1 MKIKLAI
8 ILVLLL
14 FTTGCWNYNEL
25 DDFAIVTGM
34 GVDKDKDGIIL
45 SVLIANGESMGAS
58 NKEGNSEST
67 IITGKGKTI
76 SEAIINI
83 ETKSAKDLYMGHLN
97 EIVIEDDLAFDSIYD
112 IMDYL
117 IRNPEVVKK
126 YYVLIA
132 KDNKSREILQVLS
145 PLENFP
151 SQNIALMVENSNK
164 RIGYVP
170 NVTLFN
176 FAFSAVNKGL
186 DGYFPSISIEGK
198 LADADDSKDFSKS
211 KVRTSLKLG
220 PLALFKGF
228 KLDSY
233 ANIKESKGLNII
245 NNKINELII
254 DLPCYKD
261 KNKYVITKLDD
272 IKAHMSVKIKDKV
285 YVKIDVSSKGSINET
300 NCKLNLTDNK
310 VIERINEDANKEIK
324 KIITKAIKKVIYT
337 KSDAI
342 GIEYLADKV
351 KNGYN
356 VDYDKV
362 QYSIKTRINLKT
374 KGSLENT
381 LKEVQDEDR

>member
-186 DGYFPSISIEGK
+186 DG
-198 LADADDSKDFSKS
+198 
-211 KVRTSLKLG
+211 
-220 PLALFKGF
+220 
-228 KLDSY
+228 
-233 ANIKESKGLNII
+233 
-245 NNKINELII
+245 
-254 DLPCYKD
+254 
-261 KNKYVITKLDD
+261 
-272 IKAHMSVKIKDKV
+272 
-285 YVKIDVSSKGSINET
+285 
-300 NCKLNLTDNK
+300 
-310 VIERINEDANKEIK
+310 
-324 KIITKAIKKVIYT
+324 
-337 KSDAI
+337 
-342 GIEYLADKV
+342 
-351 KNGYN
+351 
-356 VDYDKV
+356 
-362 QYSIKTRINLKT
+362 
-374 KGSLENT
+374 
-381 LKEVQDEDR
+381 

>member
-220 PLALFKGF
+220 PLVLFKGF

-233 ANIKESKGLNII
+233 ATIKESKGLNII